1 MTATTR
7 SVPGSKASQRSK
19 RSKREARIGMLLVLP
34 AALMLLIFFAVPLV
48 QMIWMS
54 LFDWP
59 LLGQQTWVGIQ
70 NYITMFQDSS
80 FVRSLAFSGA
90 YTLVLVPVLLVLG
103 MALALLVRPK
113 RRGVGAF
120 RTIFFAPVVIGFSS
134 AAYIWIYLL
143 NPRVGLFDEL
153 LQTLGLTQE
162 PVYWFASPNLALL
175 SVVVMVV
182 WKSVGFGMLLL
193 LTGLLAIPD
202 ELTDAARI
210 DRAGRFQTFRYVT
223 LPLLRR
229 PIALT
234 LVFSAVGSVLAF
246 EQFYLLTGGGPE
258 GSTTTVVMEIFR
270 VGFNNFQLG
279 LASAMSIF
287 LMVILVVISAVQLVL
302 LRDQS
307 SLND

>member
-1 MTATTR
+1 VFATAI
-7 SVPGSKASQRSK
+7 
-19 RSKREARIGMLLVLP
+19 ARTGLLLVLP
-34 AALMLLIFFAVPLV
+34 AAVMLIIFFATPLI

-54 LFDWP
+54 FHDWP
-59 LLGQQTWVGIQ
+59 LLGQPSWIGFQ
-70 NYITMFQDSS
+70 NYVTMFQDSD
-80 FVRSLAFSGA
+80 FLRSLAFSGT
-90 YTLVLVPVLLVLG
+90 YSLILVPLLLVLG
-103 MALALLVRPK
+103 LGLALLVRVT
-113 RRGVGAF
+113 RRGVGVF
-120 RTIFFAPVVIGFSS
+120 RTVFFAPVVIGFST

-153 LQTLGLTQE
+153 LRTVGLIDG
-162 PVYWFASPNLALL
+162 PGYWLASPNLALL

-193 LTGLLAIPD
+193 LTGLLAIPE

-210 DRAGRFQTFRYVT
+210 DRATRFQTFRYVT

-270 VGFNNFQLG
+270 VGFNNFHLG

-287 LMVILVVISAVQLVL
+287 LMAILVVISAVQLAL
-302 LRDQS
+302 LRDHS
-307 SLND
+307 GLND

>member
-1 MTATTR
+1 MTTT
-7 SVPGSKASQRSK
+7 SSKTRGRPARPRSK
-19 RSKREARIGMLLVLP
+19 RARNEARIGILLVLP
-34 AALMLLIFFAVPLV
+34 AAVMLAIFFAVPLL
-48 QMIWMS
+48 QMVWMS

-59 LLGQQTWVGIQ
+59 LLGQQTWVGFQ
-70 NYITMFQDSS
+70 NYVTMFQDSD
-80 FVRSLAFSGA
+80 FIKSLTFSGL
-90 YTLVLVPVLLVLG
+90 YTLVLVPILLVLG
-103 MALALLVRPK
+103 MALALLVRP
-113 RRGVGAF
+113 RRTGVGIF
-120 RTIFFAPVVIGFSS
+120 RTVFFAPVVIGFSS

-153 LQTLGLTQE
+153 LRNLGIIDG
-162 PVYWFASPNLALL
+162 PGYWLASPNLALL

-210 DRAGRFQTFRYVT
+210 DRASRIQTFQYVT

-258 GSTTTVVMEIFR
+258 GRTTTVVMEIFR

-287 LMVILVVISAVQLVL
+287 LMAILVVISAVQLVL